1 MAYDYK
7 TVYEKQSAFYQK
19 RPKLKRALVLFNG
32 VATVTFMLVYA
43 ALIALTFIYFR
54 GARGYIKTF
63 ALPIACLATVTLLRR
78 LIHKPRPYQTS
89 GANITPLLEKT
100 DGENES
106 FPSRHLASA
115 FVIATLF
122 CAYFPW
128 TGIPLYLCGIAL
140 GYTRFA
146 LGLHYPSDLLFG
158 AGLGLIFG
166 IPAFFI

>member
-7 TVYEKQSAFYQK
+7 TVYEKQAAFYEK

-32 VATVTFMLVYA
+32 VATVAFMLVYA

-63 ALPIACLATVTLLRR
+63 ALPAACLAAVTILRR
-78 LIHKPRPYQTS
+78 LIRKPRPYQTS
-89 GANITPLLEKT
+89 GANIIPLLQKA

-128 TGIPLYLCGIAL
+128 AGIPLYLCGIAL
-140 GYTRFA
+140 GYARFA
-146 LGLHYPSDLLFG
+146 LGLHYPSDLLVG
-158 AGLGLIFG
+158 AGLGLAFG
-166 IPAFFI
+166 VPAFFI

>member
-7 TVYEKQSAFYQK
+7 TAYQKQSAFYEK
-19 RPKLKRALVLFNG
+19 RPICKRALILLNGVLTVLF
-32 VATVTFMLVYA
+32 MLGYGLLV
-43 ALIALTFIYFR
+43 ALTFVYFR

-63 ALPIACLATVTLLRR
+63 ALPAVCLLVVSLLRR
-78 LIHKPRPYQTS
+78 WIRKPRPYQTC
-89 GANITPLLEKT
+89 GAGITPLLQKT

-106 FPSRHLASA
+106 TPSRHLASA

-128 TGIPLYLCGIAL
+128 TGIPLYLCGLTL

-158 AGLGLIFG
+158 AGLGLLFA

>member
-7 TVYEKQSAFYQK
+7 TVYEKQAAFYEK
-19 RPKLKRALVLFNG
+19 RPTIKRVLIAFNG
-32 VATVTFMLVYA
+32 GLTVAFMLVYA

-54 GARGYIKTF
+54 GARGYVKTL
-63 ALPIACLATVTLLRR
+63 ALPAACLTAVTVLRR
-78 LIHKPRPYQTS
+78 LIKKPRPYQTS
-89 GANITPLLEKT
+89 GAGITPLLTKT

-106 FPSRHLASA
+106 FPSRHLSSA

-146 LGLHYPSDLLFG
+146 LGLHYPSDLLVG

-166 IPAFFI
+166 IPAFFF